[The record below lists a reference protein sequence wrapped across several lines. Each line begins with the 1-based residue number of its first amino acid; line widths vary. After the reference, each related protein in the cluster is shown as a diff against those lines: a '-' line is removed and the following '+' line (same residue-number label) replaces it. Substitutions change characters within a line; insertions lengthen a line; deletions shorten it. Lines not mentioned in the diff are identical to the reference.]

1 MERKNG
7 VGRKKRRSIYKP
19 DYAGVYQIAVAKRAV
34 GVVLAVLVVGVIV
47 LASVW
52 LLPAVWNSMQ
62 PSPVEQE
69 EYERELAEDAEARGT
84 SLVYD
89 SATGLPLFENDVNL
103 FAINADHPAD
113 SDFEPEL
120 ETVSGI
126 KVDRRI
132 APALKMMVEDAW
144 EQGVE
149 VGLVSGYVSYEKQK
163 KLYETE
169 VAALQKQGHKKIMSY
184 EYAKD
189 TVTPP
194 GECDLQSGM
203 CVTLQGDEETFGTTE
218 IGNWL
223 ENNMAAYGFVFRY
236 PEGKEKYTGEAGTKL
251 VLRYVGPE
259 NAAVMRRLSM
269 SLEEYIDYLGGTA

>member
-1 MERKNG
+1 MRQTYHL
-7 VGRKKRRSIYKP
+7 I
-19 DYAGVYQIAVAKRAV
+19 
-34 GVVLAVLVVGVIV
+34 
-47 LASVW
+47 
-52 LLPAVWNSMQ
+52 
-62 PSPVEQE
+62 
-69 EYERELAEDAEARGT
+69 YERELSEDAEAKGT

-89 SATGLPLFENDVNL
+89 SVTGLPLFENDVNL
-103 FAINADHPAD
+103 FVINADHPAD
-113 SDFEPEL
+113 SAFEPEL

-126 KVDRRI
+126 EVDRRI

-144 EQGVE
+144 EQGFE

-169 VAALQKQGHKKIMSY
+169 VTKLQKQGHTKIMSY

-189 TVTPP
+189 IVTPP

-203 CVTLQGDEETFGTTE
+203 CVTLQGDEETFGMTE
-218 IGNWL
+218 IGSWL

-236 PEGKEKYTGEAGTKL
+236 PEGKEKYTGETGTKL

-269 SLEEYIDYLGGTA
+269 SLEEYIEYLG